1 MHTLS
6 QLIEQSGAQYRIF
19 DMGRA
24 IRKVDRETFE
34 KFEAAQ
40 QPYPYPFQG
49 HAWFALLFW
58 SPQQKEEH
66 QIWFIKFPLDEQG
79 LLKQACR
86 DDFIKRT
93 IDEIAQRKAEKPQE
107 TPAASDNPWGFTPH
121 QDKMAAIHAKSSVA
135 MGLGASQ
142 FYQPARAYLQAPSA
156 DWQSLGIQGIAD
168 FCARINEDNNET
180 ILINALPQLTPPVLA
195 HILPLLEN
203 EEISHRLA
211 DAIVALN
218 QCSQGNGSQDPNLMS
233 ASVRALSQ
241 AKGSQLKTFVEYCL
255 QSPFQTNVEI
265 LVAISGRAW
274 DVLNDE
280 TLALQFLERL
290 ARNDA
295 GQPGFNHIIK
305 DILYLPEVG
314 PVVRNAFKSE
324 QRSDVLTN
332 CLGAFLKNV
341 H

>member
-19 DMGRA
+19 DMGRS
-24 IRKVDRETFE
+24 IRKIDRKTFE
-34 KFEAAQ
+34 KFEAAE

-58 SPQQKEEH
+58 SPDKKEEH

-93 IDEIAQRKAEKPQE
+93 IDEIAQRKDGESAE
-107 TPAASDNPWGFTPH
+107 AAESDNPWGFKPH
-121 QDKMAAIHAKSSVA
+121 QDKMAAIHAISSVV
-135 MGLGASQ
+135 MGLGASS
-142 FYQPARAYLQAPSA
+142 FYEPARAYLQSPGA
-156 DWQSLGIQGIAD
+156 DWQSLGVQGIAD
-168 FCARINEDNNET
+168 FCARLDEDDNES
-180 ILINALPQLTPPVLA
+180 ILINALPELTPPLLA
-195 HILPLLEN
+195 HILPQLEN
-203 EEISHRLA
+203 VETSYRLA
-211 DAIVALN
+211 DAVV
-218 QCSQGNGSQDPNLMS
+218 QTCQDQQDPNLLS
-233 ASVRALSQ
+233 AAIRALSQ
-241 AKGSQLKTFVEYCL
+241 SQGSQLKAFVENCL
-255 QSPFQTNVEI
+255 QSPYQANVEI

-274 DVLNDE
+274 DVLKDE
-280 TLALQFLERL
+280 QLALTYLEKL

-295 GQPGFNHIIK
+295 GQQGFNHIIK
-305 DILYLPEVG
+305 DILYLPDVG

-324 QRSDVLTN
+324 QRTDLLIST
-332 CLGAFLKNV
+332 LGAFLKNV